1 MSHTNGLIGSQS
13 GHSPFDKC
21 AELGDCKRKK
31 KRSSNTLKEL
41 TWRAFCKA
49 AQEDFQIDLEEV
61 YFSRGC
67 NKSKKLKFLKCWMK
81 QIKKSSYCSWAM
93 PDSSNP
99 CQDIPKEVHDRLN
112 ALPQESEQPVTSCAS
127 IGEDSLTGASRIQDE
142 AALDFHSGT
151 LESFFSDLP
160 HKIQQGLESEE
171 VDLGTLAERL
181 VNASIYW
188 LYQKCE
194 KETTSENQT
203 TDIKSGSATASVVAI
218 ELAKLLL
225 REPKDLA
232 AMYKDSD
239 ASNLSFAEATS
250 ENIARVY
257 ELQILFRMEIL
268 QSEVG
273 ASIGESTKHRFVK
286 HICLLLETIQ
296 CHLKGGFFGDW
307 SLDAYVGKIISNRYC
322 QSLGGVVHKIYEKMD
337 LLLFSEEDE
346 LPNSV
351 LNSEDSNQT
360 RREEIE
366 RDKTDDNN
374 RINDSVSAEDES
386 LRHVEN
392 EFQSP
397 QGMSQEEHT
406 RKLIEAQAR
415 RQRARRFASFT
426 SWVPDLQRV
435 WAPKQ
440 PTAMKM
446 KSDPLRKLA
455 KRKERRRVNYDV
467 VLDTPMTGNKGG
479 ISSDDRNHQ
488 AYGTSLCGSV
498 SKALFQDDDSS

>member
-1 MSHTNGLIGSQS
+1 LH
-13 GHSPFDKC
+13 
-21 AELGDCKRKK
+21 
-31 KRSSNTLKEL
+31 
-41 TWRAFCKA
+41 
-49 AQEDFQIDLEEV
+49 AQ
-61 YFSRGC
+61 
-67 NKSKKLKFLKCWMK
+67 
-81 QIKKSSYCSWAM
+81 
-93 PDSSNP
+93 
-99 CQDIPKEVHDRLN
+99 
-112 ALPQESEQPVTSCAS
+112 
-127 IGEDSLTGASRIQDE
+127 
-142 AALDFHSGT
+142 
-151 LESFFSDLP
+151 FF
-160 HKIQQGLESEE
+160 
-171 VDLGTLAERL
+171 
-181 VNASIYW
+181 
-188 LYQKCE
+188 
-194 KETTSENQT
+194 
-203 TDIKSGSATASVVAI
+203 
-218 ELAKLLL
+218 
-225 REPKDLA
+225 
-232 AMYKDSD
+232 
-239 ASNLSFAEATS
+239 
-250 ENIARVY
+250 
-257 ELQILFRMEIL
+257 
-268 QSEVG
+268 
-273 ASIGESTKHRFVK
+273 
-286 HICLLLETIQ
+286 
-296 CHLKGGFFGDW
+296 
-307 SLDAYVGKIISNRYC
+307 RYC

-397 QGMSQEEHT
+397 QGMSQEEHA

-479 ISSDDRNHQ
+479 INSDDRNHQ